1 MNTSEPFHLKA
12 NNSKGMLSNVK
23 LPTGWCWS
31 LPVDLWH
38 SLPALA
44 TCSGWFVTRISCA
57 QNEGQEEI
65 GVVIFCWEENDVV
78 IIHLCAL
85 VFFWTS
91 WRCGLAGIWA
101 GVWYALNMHHY
112 HIQSISVRPLHCMET
127 ALISPVRKDLC
138 SVYREISCLC
148 NVKVAEQSITC
159 PHRSSACSSGAP
171 LSLIPQ
177 WTLSPICVPYFWPER
192 ILPMRLYY
200 VLLHPLARVGLIRP
214 RK

>member
-85 VFFWTS
+85 VFFWRS
-91 WRCGLAGIWA
+91 WRCAPAGIWA

-148 NVKVAEQSITC
+148 NVKVAEQSN
-159 PHRSSACSSGAP
+159 HMSSQEFCMQLWST
-171 LSLIPQ
+171 SLTNTTVN
-177 WTLSPICVPYFWPER
+177 TLSYLRTLLLTRKNSSYEI
-192 ILPMRLYY
+192 
-200 VLLHPLARVGLIRP
+200 VLCLTASSSKSRAN
-214 RK
+214 KT